1 MLSPLVC
8 IAESM
13 NRVHMQILC
22 SSFLIIMEEDIA
34 LRLTAEDALEWY
46 YRGEGAGNIVLYHLN
61 SNPLLVSFF
70 SHGY

>member
-1 MLSPLVC
+1 
-8 IAESM
+8 M
-13 NRVHMQILC
+13 NGVHMQIFC
-22 SSFLIIMEEDIA
+22 TRFLIIMEEDIA
-34 LRLTAEDALEWY
+34 LRLTAADALEWY